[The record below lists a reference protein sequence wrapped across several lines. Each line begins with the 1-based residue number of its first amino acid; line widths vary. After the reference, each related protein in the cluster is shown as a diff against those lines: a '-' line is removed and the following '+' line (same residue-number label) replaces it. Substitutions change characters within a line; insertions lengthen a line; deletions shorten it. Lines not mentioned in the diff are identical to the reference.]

1 VTKRIAI
8 VGSGLIGRSWA
19 IVFARAGRDV
29 ALYDRDPG
37 QVDAALGIV
46 DGSLRDLEAQ
56 GLIGSAAETRGRMR
70 PAASLAQALDGAAYV
85 QESVPEDR
93 ALKHRVFAEMD
104 RLAAPETIL
113 ASSCSAIPGSQ
124 FLDLPGR
131 ARCLIAHPVSPPYLV
146 PLVELV
152 PTPWTAP
159 GTVEATLSLMEE
171 VGQTPIVVHKEIN
184 GFVLNRLQAAV
195 INEAMHLIDDGVVAP
210 DDLDKT
216 MRDGL
221 GLRWAFM
228 GPFETMDLNSD
239 RGFEGYTGQYGA
251 SYQTM
256 GAGLQVARPWSGEAL
271 ARINQDRRAR
281 VPAERIAER
290 QAWRDRRLMALLRH
304 KAQADEDIGT

>member
-1 VTKRIAI
+1 VSAPIGI
-8 VGSGLIGRSWA
+8 VGTGLIGRSWA

-29 ALYDRDPG
+29 ALYDSDPA
-37 QVDAALGIV
+37 QIESALRLV
-46 DGSLRDLEAQ
+46 EGSLRDLEAQ
-56 GLIGSAAETRGRMR
+56 GLIGSAADVRARMR
-70 PAASLAQALDGAAYV
+70 PAASLADALDGVDYV
-85 QESVPEDR
+85 QESVFEDR
-93 ALKHRVFAEMD
+93 ALKAAVFADMD
-104 RLAAPETIL
+104 AIAAPGTIL
-113 ASSCSAIPGSQ
+113 GSSCSAIPGSQ

-159 GTVEATLSLMEE
+159 EIVEATRRLMDD
-171 VGQTPIVVHKEIN
+171 VGQTSILVHKEIG

-195 INEAMHLIDDGVVAP
+195 INEAMYLIGEGVVTP

-221 GLRWAFM
+221 GLRWSFM

-239 RGFEGYTGQYGA
+239 RGFEGYTGQYGG
-251 SYQTM
+251 SLQNM
-256 GAGLQVARPWSGEAL
+256 GADLKVDRPWRDEAL
-271 ARINQDRRAR
+271 AEVEADRRAR
-281 VPAERIAER
+281 VPAEDIAER

-304 KAQADEDIGT
+304 KARAADEIGS

>member
-1 VTKRIAI
+1 M
-8 VGSGLIGRSWA
+8 
-19 IVFARAGRDV
+19 DV
-29 ALYDRDPG
+29 
-37 QVDAALGIV
+37 
-46 DGSLRDLEAQ
+46 
-56 GLIGSAAETRGRMR
+56 
-70 PAASLAQALDGAAYV
+70 
-85 QESVPEDR
+85 
-93 ALKHRVFAEMD
+93 
-104 RLAAPETIL
+104 LAAPETIL
-113 ASSCSAIPGSQ
+113 GSSCSAIPGSE

-159 GTVEATLSLMEE
+159 ETVEATRRLMDE
-171 VGQTPIVVHKEIN
+171 VGQTAILVHKEID

-195 INEAMHLIDDGVVAP
+195 INEAMYLVGEGVVTP

-221 GLRWAFM
+221 GLRWSFM

-251 SYQTM
+251 SYQTL
-256 GAGLQVARPWSGEAL
+256 GADLQVARPWRDEAL
-271 ARINQDRRAR
+271 TLIDEDRRAR
-281 VPAERIAER
+281 VPAAGIAER

-304 KAQADEDIGT
+304 KAQATTDIGS